1 MIHASALALGLALA
15 SGAQAPDWQAAW
27 AKLEHLA
34 TLRATSPEWLR
45 LYAEL
50 EQLAETQNGVPRHG
64 YRGRLLDAHLARVAG
79 DAPRP
84 YAAVEIPARWEPGE
98 AWLAARVLEPGV
110 VRASAYGF
118 ALAEARSD
126 PTELQRRLTA
136 AYEAFGA
143 DVLELRLESA
153 EQLAVA
159 MHDAADATW
168 SALTLAL
175 LSTRLGRFDR
185 ADELLGR
192 EYGRA
197 RTSAERLD
205 VLGRWAIAALGA
217 GRTERARDRLG
228 IALALGSGDAHQILG
243 LLALSRGAGDRARRL
258 FGALLVRAAGTG
270 REPLEATPWA
280 LRGWGLALLPSS
292 GGERVS
298 SRDPLP
304 R

>member
-1 MIHASALALGLALA
+1 MIHAAGIALALALA
-15 SGAQAPDWQAAW
+15 SGDQAPDWGAAW
-27 AKLEHLA
+27 AKLERLE
-34 TLRATSPEWLR
+34 TLRSTSTEWLR

-50 EQLAETQNGVPRHG
+50 EQLAETRNGVPRHG

-110 VRASAYGF
+110 VRASAFGL
-118 ALAEARSD
+118 ALAEAQND

-136 AYEAFGA
+136 AYDAFGA

-153 EQLAVA
+153 EQLALA

-185 ADELLGR
+185 AEALLAL

-197 RTSAERLD
+197 RGSVERLD

-217 GRTERARDRLG
+217 GRAERARDRLG
-228 IALALGSGDAHQILG
+228 VALALGSGDAHQILG
-243 LLALSRGAGDRARRL
+243 LLALSRGAMNRARRL
-258 FGALLVRAAGTG
+258 FGALLVRDALAG
-270 REPLEATPWA
+270 REPLESTPWA

-292 GGERVS
+292 GGDRVS
-298 SRDPLP
+298 SRDPIP